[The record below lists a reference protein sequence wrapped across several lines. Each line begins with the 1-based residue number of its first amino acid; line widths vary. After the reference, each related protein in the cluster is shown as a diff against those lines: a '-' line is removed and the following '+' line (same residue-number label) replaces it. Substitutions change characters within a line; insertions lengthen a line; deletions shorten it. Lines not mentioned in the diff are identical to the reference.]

1 VNTDSAN
8 RSAGQE
14 AKSAAKSTELKP
26 PVRLLARAGLAM
38 IGLLHIIIGALAISV
53 ATGSGGG
60 EADQSGALGQLA
72 KTPGG
77 VILLWAVVV
86 GMLALVVWQVLQAF
100 LVPGKDRERRWAHRV
115 VELGKGLAY
124 IFIGWTAFTFARGSS
139 TSSQDSTQNASATL
153 LGAPGGVILL
163 VVIGLVVIITGAAFA
178 FRGVTGKFLRDIRM
192 PRDPFGLIV
201 TWLGVVGYAA
211 KGVLLGV
218 VGWLFLVAAFTV
230 DPQKATG
237 LDGAIQSIA
246 GLPFGTAIL
255 IAAGV
260 GLIAY
265 GLYFLARAPLVKL

>member
-1 VNTDSAN
+1 VDTNVAN
-8 RSAGQE
+8 GSAGK
-14 AKSAAKSTELKP
+14 AARSAAKSTELKP
-26 PVRLLARAGLAM
+26 PVRVLARAGVAI

-72 KTPGG
+72 KSPGG
-77 VILLWAVVV
+77 VFLLWAVVI
-86 GMLALVVWQVLQAF
+86 GMLALVLWQVLQAF
-100 LVPGKDRERRWAHRV
+100 LVPGKDEERRWAHRV

-139 TSSQDSTQNASATL
+139 TSSQDSTQKWSSAV
-153 LGAPGGVILL
+153 LGAPGGVVLL
-163 VVIGLVVIITGAAFA
+163 VIIGLVVIITGAVFA
-178 FRGVTGKFLRDIRM
+178 FRGVTGKFIRDIRM

-201 TWLGVVGYAA
+201 TWLGVVGYTA

-218 VGWLFLVAAFTV
+218 VGWLFMDAAFTV
-230 DPQKATG
+230 DPQKAAG

-246 GLPFGTAIL
+246 KLPFGAGFL
-255 IAAGV
+255 IAMGV

-265 GLYFLARAPLVKL
+265 GLYFLARARLVKL